1 MLEIIID
8 FYKSTSIIDLIYLII
23 LWYFKEYNSI
33 PMSTTWVFIGL
44 LSGRELAIG
53 AMEKSMPIIAKD
65 FGKLM
70 VGVAASMGIIIGI
83 HTLGG

>member
-1 MLEIIID
+1 
-8 FYKSTSIIDLIYLII
+8 
-23 LWYFKEYNSI
+23 
-33 PMSTTWVFIGL
+33 MSTTWVFIGL